1 MNTTP
6 TTQSNAETSP
16 RPKRRI
22 LRRIVGYGFLL
33 IVLLLGGLFL
43 YALATEKQEPIETG
57 EPHMKAVV
65 YTDYGPPDVLEIRDI
80 KKPVP
85 TDDQVLIKVRAAA
98 VNPYDWHFIRGT
110 PYIMRMMIGGLRKPK
125 DPRVGVDYAGTV
137 EAVGKN
143 VTQFKPGDE
152 VFGNRTGA
160 FAEYLCA
167 RADRAIA
174 LKPANMTFE
183 QVAGVP
189 VAGLTAL
196 QGLRDHGKVQL
207 GQKVLINGA
216 SGGVGT
222 FAVQIAKALGAE
234 VTGVCSTRN
243 VDLVR
248 SLGADHVIDYTKED
262 FTKGEQRYDV
272 ILDNVGTQPLSGFRR
287 VLTENGICVIIGG
300 GGPNDGKWVG
310 PMSRPIKAKL
320 MSPFIKQKIGMM
332 MAEGKPEDLKFLADL
347 MQSGKVTPVIDR
359 TYPLNEIREA
369 VRYVETGRAR
379 GKVIITV
386 AQDNKT

>member
-1 MNTTP
+1 MNTNVTTEP
-6 TTQSNAETSP
+6 TAETPP
-16 RPKRRI
+16 RRKGRIRR
-22 LRRIVGYGFLL
+22 VFLWAFGL
-33 IVLLLGGLFL
+33 IILLLGGAFL

-65 YTDYGPPDVLEIRDI
+65 YTDYGPPDVLEVRDV

-85 TDDQVLIKVRAAA
+85 NDDQVLIKVRAAA
-98 VNPYDWHFIRGT
+98 VNPLDWHFIRGT
-110 PYIMRMMIGGLRKPK
+110 PYIMRFMMAGLRKPK

-152 VFGNRTGA
+152 VFGNRSGA

-174 LKPANMTFE
+174 LKPANLTFE
-183 QVAGVP
+183 QAAGVP
-189 VAGLTAL
+189 VAGFTAL
-196 QGLRDHGKVQL
+196 QGLRDKGKVQP

-222 FAVQIAKALGAE
+222 FAVQIAKSLGAD

-243 VDLVR
+243 LELVR
-248 SLGADHVIDYTKED
+248 SIGADHVIDYTKED
-262 FTKGEQRYDV
+262 FTKGNEHYDV

-287 VLTENGICVIIGG
+287 VLKPNGICVMIGG
-300 GGPNDGKWVG
+300 GGPNEGKWVG
-310 PMSRPIKAKL
+310 PMARPLKAKL
-320 MSPFIKQKIGMM
+320 MSPFISQKMGMM
-332 MAEGKPEDLKFLADL
+332 LAQGNKEDLNILADL

-359 TYPLNEIREA
+359 TYPLREIREA
-369 VRYVETGRAR
+369 IRYLETGRAR

-386 AQDNKT
+386 E